1 MEKSSFVTALK
12 RLLRVREA
20 SLFLVLALL
29 CAVIQL
35 RNSNFLTPNV
45 INSIFYKCL

>member
-20 SLFLVLALL
+20 AYSWCWRCYA
-29 CAVIQL
+29 
-35 RNSNFLTPNV
+35 R
-45 INSIFYKCL
+45 